1 MGAINVAI
9 KKRHFEGGS
18 RLSSWRHIVDS
29 SKADSLEQILR
40 NFVDEIT
47 DRIQSGVAKIANG
60 AASATITLSPAMPD
74 TDYDVFV
81 QLREVG
87 TGKLAG
93 AVDLKHLVTLD
104 ADRAAGS
111 FKVTMDP
118 TATNAG
124 EDIDFH
130 WFARSRTRINTKA
143 A

>member
-1 MGAINVAI
+1 MGAPNITI

-18 RLSSWRHIVDS
+18 RLNSWRNLVDTAKS
-29 SKADSLEQILR
+29 DSLEQILR
-40 NFVDEIT
+40 NFVDELSE
-47 DRIQSGVAKIANG
+47 RIQSGTAKIANG

-74 TDYDVFV
+74 TNYDVFV

-118 TATNAG
+118 IATNAG

-143 A
+143 